1 MHAALPHAI
10 HAATR
15 GQRVILCTRNPVIAR
30 DWIEHARNL
39 RSIRI
44 VYSAGMQAIHF
55 QHGGVILIRTPQAT
69 RGHTAD
75 LVILDEVSALNVA
88 LPAIQT
94 SRHGLVIDLN
104 GQRLASADV
113 GTTNR

>member
-55 QHGGVILIRTPQAT
+55 QHGGAC
-69 RGHTAD
+69 RG
-75 LVILDEVSALNVA
+75 
-88 LPAIQT
+88 PAELSGFFSGSSCRRRR
-94 SRHGLVIDLN
+94 SRDAG
-104 GQRLASADV
+104 R
-113 GTTNR
+113 